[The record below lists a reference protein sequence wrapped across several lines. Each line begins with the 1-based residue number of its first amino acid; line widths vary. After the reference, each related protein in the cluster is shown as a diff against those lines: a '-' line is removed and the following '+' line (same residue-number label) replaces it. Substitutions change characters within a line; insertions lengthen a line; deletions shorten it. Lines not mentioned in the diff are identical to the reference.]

1 MGIEYN
7 GFFNEAKKMLGL
19 FCKGIL
25 LGFSIAMPVGPI
37 GILCI
42 GNCLNFGLRY
52 GLMTGFGAAVADM
65 IYGSIAGLGLTA
77 LLTFMLGIKL
87 CLQIAGGLFLCYL
100 GLRLFRAK
108 ETNSKNQES
117 ISVASTFYTTFLLT
131 LTNPMTILSFLAIYA
146 GLGYDFE
153 INGYL
158 ATIILSLGVFSG
170 SMLWWC
176 LLSSLASYY
185 RQSINTTW
193 LNRASGTLLIG
204 FGFAAFFT

>member
-1 MGIEYN
+1 MI
-7 GFFNEAKKMLGL
+7 GL

-42 GNCLNFGLRY
+42 GNCLNFGRRY

-65 IYGSIAGLGLTA
+65 LYGMVAGLGLTA
-77 LLTFMLGIKL
+77 LMTFMLDMKL
-87 CLQIAGGLFLCYL
+87 WLQIGGGLFLCYL
-100 GLRLFRAK
+100 GLRLFRSK
-108 ETNSKNQES
+108 ETTTKNQQNC
-117 ISVASTFYTTFLLT
+117 SVASTFYTTFLLT

-146 GLGYDFE
+146 GFGADFE
-153 INGYL
+153 SNGFL

-176 LLSSLASYY
+176 LLSSVASYY
-185 RQSINTTW
+185 KHSMNTKW
-193 LNRASGTLLIG
+193 LNRISGSFLMG
-204 FGFAAFFT
+204 FGVTSALQLFA